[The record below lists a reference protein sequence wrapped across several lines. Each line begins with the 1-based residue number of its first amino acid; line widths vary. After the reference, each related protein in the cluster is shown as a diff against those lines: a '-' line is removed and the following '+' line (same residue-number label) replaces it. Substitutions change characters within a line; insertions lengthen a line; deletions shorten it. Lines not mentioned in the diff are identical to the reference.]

1 MFDYKLL
8 LNLLHVFIYVGMH
21 DEIKTTK
28 KKDYGLANINVV
40 VTASVLILQL

>member
-21 DEIKTTK
+21 DEIKTK